1 MATESLYRRSVSW
14 RSFGR
19 PPVGIVVVFALIIQ
33 FLGVAS
39 GLPLGNGDPGFATTL
54 CQHDSQGSPIA
65 PADPPEPPC
74 VKHCLACL
82 AGVNHAL
89 AAPEATGFRTTWLE
103 VEPVIWQ
110 AHERRL
116 PQSPPYAI
124 ARPRGPPLSA

>member
-19 PPVGIVVVFALIIQ
+19 PLVGIVVACALIIQ

-39 GLPLGNGDPGFATTL
+39 GLPPSGSDPGFAATL
-54 CQHDSQGSPIA
+54 CQHDSHGRPIA
-65 PADPPEPPC
+65 PADLPC
-74 VKHCLACL
+74 VKHCLACF

-89 AAPEATGFRTTWLE
+89 AAPEAAGFRTAWLE
-103 VEPVIWQ
+103 VDPVIWQ

-124 ARPRGPPLSA
+124 ASPRGPPLSA